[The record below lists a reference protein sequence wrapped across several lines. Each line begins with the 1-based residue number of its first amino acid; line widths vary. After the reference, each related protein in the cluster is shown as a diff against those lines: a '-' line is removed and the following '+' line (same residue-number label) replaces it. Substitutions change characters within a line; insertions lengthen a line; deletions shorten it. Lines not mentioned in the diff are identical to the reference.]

1 MLDKVTTLSD
11 ESASFRLPPPPPAS
25 LPDDVRALVEGNHG
39 ENWIRSL
46 SVNGATAKRFVG
58 YFASLFD
65 PGKGL
70 LPIAERELIAVVVSS
85 TNGCG
90 LCEIHHTNALGD
102 ALGDAEKARRIALD
116 VHLAPLSAREKALA
130 EFAEKVTRAP
140 KSVSSHDFEDLRAA
154 GLSDAEIVE
163 ALETSAWFNHTNRI
177 FISLGVVPD
186 AAYFAR

>member
-1 MLDKVTTLSD
+1 MLDKVTTSND
-11 ESASFRLPPPPPAS
+11 TDFFRLPPPPADS
-25 LPDDVRALVEGNHG
+25 LPDDVRVLVDSNHG

-90 LCEIHHTNALGD
+90 LCEIHHTNALGT
-102 ALGDAEKARRIALD
+102 ALGDSEKARRIALD
-116 VHLAPLSAREKALA
+116 VHLAPLS
-130 EFAEKVTRAP
+130 P
-140 KSVSSHDFEDLRAA
+140 
-154 GLSDAEIVE
+154 
-163 ALETSAWFNHTNRI
+163 
-177 FISLGVVPD
+177 
-186 AAYFAR
+186 